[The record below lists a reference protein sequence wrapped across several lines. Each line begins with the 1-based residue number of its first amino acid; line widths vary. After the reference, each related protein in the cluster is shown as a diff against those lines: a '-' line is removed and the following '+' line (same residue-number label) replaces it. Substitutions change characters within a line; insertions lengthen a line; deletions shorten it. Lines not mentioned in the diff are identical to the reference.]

1 MALSNTAQLCIPR
14 KAILFEA
21 SLICGEGIRRIA
33 SGDAKASGMEEGLEM
48 NKSFAVIVLAVGISG
63 TAVTAYCQSG
73 ADTYKAKCQ
82 MCHAADGSGN
92 TPAGK
97 AMKALP
103 LNSPD
108 LIKASDEQLIAATT
122 NGKGKMP
129 AYATKLSAVEI
140 KDIIIYVRTLQK

>member
-1 MALSNTAQLCIPR
+1 MSNA
-14 KAILFEA
+14 
-21 SLICGEGIRRIA
+21 
-33 SGDAKASGMEEGLEM
+33 
-48 NKSFAVIVLAVGISG
+48 FARIVLALGISCIVP
-63 TAVTAYCQSG
+63 AAHAQSG

-108 LIKASDEQLIAATT
+108 LIKASDAQLIAATT

-129 AYATKLSAVEI
+129 AYATKLTAAQI
-140 KDIIIYVRTLQK
+140 TDTITYIRTLQK